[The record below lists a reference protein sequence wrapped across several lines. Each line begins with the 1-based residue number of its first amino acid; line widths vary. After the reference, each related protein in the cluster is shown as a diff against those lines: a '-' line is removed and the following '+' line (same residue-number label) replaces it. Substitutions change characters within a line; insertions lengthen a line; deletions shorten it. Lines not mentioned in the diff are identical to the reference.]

1 MSSTLGG
8 QGLRV
13 HQPFWA
19 PKNQNTLQGLN
30 LGGFDYMGQAK
41 QAAANMN
48 LVQPPKLP
56 KAGGLSA
63 GQATL
68 GGIGA
73 GLEALNLG
81 LGIWNQISAQK
92 LADEQLKLAKTQ
104 LDKENTRWEN
114 REDERKKN
122 NEAIA
127 ASANALV
134 LPTERY

>member
-13 HQPFWA
+13 GQPFWA
-19 PKNQNTLQGLN
+19 PKNQSTLQGLN

-48 LVQPPKLP
+48 LVKPPKLP
-56 KAGGLSA
+56 KANGLTP

-81 LGIWNQISAQK
+81 LGIWNQISSQK
-92 LADEQLKLAKTQ
+92 LAEQQLGLAKTQ
-104 LDKENTRWEN
+104 LDKENTRWED
-114 REDERKKN
+114 REKERKKN

-127 ASANALV
+127 QSANALV

>member
-1 MSSTLGG
+1 MAGSGLVGFQQAPSWYKSQPSSLLGG
-8 QGLRV
+8 V
-13 HQPFWA
+13 N
-19 PKNQNTLQGLN
+19 PKLPALN
-30 LGGFDYMGQAK
+30 
-41 QAAANMN
+41 
-48 LVQPPKLP
+48 PPKLP
-56 KAGGLSA
+56 KAGGLTP

-92 LADEQLKLAKTQ
+92 LAEQQLGLAKTQ
-104 LDKENTRWEN
+104 LDKENTRWED
-114 REDERKKN
+114 REKERKAN

-127 ASANALV
+127 QSANALT

>member
-13 HQPFWA
+13 RQPFWA
-19 PKNQNTLQGLN
+19 PKNQSTLQGLN

-41 QAAANMN
+41 QGAAN

-56 KAGGLSA
+56 KANGLSA

-81 LGIWNQISAQK
+81 LGIWNQINAQK
-92 LADEQLKLAKTQ
+92 LANEQLQLAKTQ
-104 LDKENTRWEN
+104 LDKENTRWED
-114 REDERKKN
+114 REKERKAN
-122 NEAIA
+122 NQAIA
-127 ASANALV
+127 QSANALT

>member
-13 HQPFWA
+13 SQPFWA
-19 PKNQNTLQGLN
+19 PKNQSTLQGLN
-30 LGGFDYMGQAK
+30 LGRFDYMSQAK
-41 QAAANMN
+41 QAAANIN

-56 KAGGLSA
+56 KAGGLTP

-81 LGIWNQISAQK
+81 LGIWNQVSAQK
-92 LADEQLKLAKTQ
+92 LANEQLQLAKTQ
-104 LDKENTRWEN
+104 LDKENTRWED
-114 REDERKKN
+114 REKERKAN
-122 NEAIA
+122 NQAIA
-127 ASANALV
+127 QSANALT

>member
-1 MSSTLGG
+1 MSNALGG

-19 PKNQNTLQGLN
+19 PKNQSTLQGLN

-41 QAAANMN
+41 QAAAN
-48 LVQPPKLP
+48 LVQPPKIP
-56 KAGGLSA
+56 KANGLSP

-73 GLEALNLG
+73 GLDALQLG

-92 LADEQLKLAKTQ
+92 LADEQLELAKAQ
-104 LDKENTRWEN
+104 LDKENTRWQD

-127 ASANALV
+127 ASANALT

>member
-13 HQPFWA
+13 GQPFWA
-19 PKNQNTLQGLN
+19 PKNQSTLQGLN

-48 LVQPPKLP
+48 LVKPPKIP
-56 KAGGLSA
+56 KAGGLTP

-73 GLEALNLG
+73 GLDALQLG
-81 LGIWNQISAQK
+81 LGIWNQINAQK
-92 LADEQLKLAKTQ
+92 LANEQLQLAKTQ
-104 LDKENTRWEN
+104 LDKENTRWED
-114 REDERKKN
+114 REKERKAN
-122 NEAIA
+122 NQAIA
-127 ASANALV
+127 QSANALV